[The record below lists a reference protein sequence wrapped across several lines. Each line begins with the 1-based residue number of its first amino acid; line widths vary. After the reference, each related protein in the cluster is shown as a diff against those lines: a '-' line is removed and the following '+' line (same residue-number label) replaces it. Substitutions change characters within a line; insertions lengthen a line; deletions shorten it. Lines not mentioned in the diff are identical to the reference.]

1 MADEAPA
8 NFCNAMRAN
17 KTDARQKDTFALQL
31 VLLKAGAVSNAEN
44 TARGLLHNESLNHG
58 FQWASFVN
66 VTSTECLSHIQIGPG
81 SADIDKGSV

>member
-1 MADEAPA
+1 MADVAPA
-8 NFCNAMRAN
+8 NFCNVMSAN

-44 TARGLLHNESLNHG
+44 TACGLHRNESLNHG